1 MKIEKFAS
9 RNKKLVYGLHHR
21 EDDGRSRK
29 GSTFTVLCIRKYLK
43 EMRMFHKS
51 VSVVSGCLL

>member
-1 MKIEKFAS
+1 MVFTIV
-9 RNKKLVYGLHHR
+9 KK
-21 EDDGRSRK
+21 EEEGRSRK

-51 VSVVSGCLL
+51 VVWVFVVMQKVLK